1 LDYAAVEAKAPA
13 HWSPQ
18 SSNDPILR
26 LVTNILGITFTN
38 RLYD

>member
-26 LVTNILGITFTN
+26 LVTSILGIILTN
-38 RLYD
+38 R